1 MAFMDQQ
8 RKRER
13 MHNIKSVLQ
22 NYGMKGTVS
31 VKHHSTLQ
39 VNLTEGA
46 IDFTGR
52 HDINHY
58 WIEENY
64 RDDYIA
70 RQFLLEL
77 KDAMLGHDYFNESD
91 IQSDYFHC
99 SHYINICVGQWNK
112 PYIYKPELAR
122 VA

>member
-1 MAFMDQQ
+1 MDQQ

-31 VKHHSTLQ
+31 VKNHSTLQ

-46 IDFTGR
+46 IDVPGR
-52 HDINHY
+52 HDINHF
-58 WIEENY
+58 WIDKNY
-64 RDDYIA
+64 ADNPVARD
-70 RQFLLEL
+70 FLLEL
-77 KDAMLGHDYFNESD
+77 KDAMLGHDYFDKSD
-91 IQSDYFHC
+91 IMTDYFHC
-99 SHYINICVGQWNK
+99 SHYINICVGRWNK
-112 PYIYKPELAR
+112 PYVYKPELSR